1 MFDVLYPPAVHVGAG
16 ALRKLETLSPA
27 GGRLLVALDRA
38 VAEVAAVK
46 DALAALAAGGRTL
59 TVTDMIP
66 PEPTDR
72 DIDSLV
78 ASLKSAGPVDGVV
91 GIGGG
96 SVLDGA
102 KLLAAMLIAET
113 STATLAD
120 GAPITSRLP
129 LILVPTTAG
138 TGSEATPNAIVAFPE
153 RNLKIGIVRP
163 ALMPDHVILDPTLTL
178 TLPPAVTAATG
189 IDALCHAVE
198 CYTASVANP
207 LSDMVAAE
215 ATRLIFAH
223 LWRAYSQPDDLA
235 AREGMLMAAFLGG
248 AAIAA
253 SGTNIVHALSYPLG
267 GRFRVPHGIANAVL
281 LVAGM
286 RFNADACAPKLANL
300 ARLAGVVPAG
310 TSDDAAVTAFLDA
323 LAALVADLGIP
334 AKLPDIGVPAS
345 ALPDLVEAAFG
356 VKRLLNQNPKPVTR
370 EDIRAIY
377 EELI

>member
-1 MFDVLYPPAVHVGAG
+1 MFDVLLPPAAHVGAG
-16 ALRKLETLSPA
+16 SLKRLEGLLPA
-27 GGRLLVALDRA
+27 GGRVLVALDRA
-38 VAEVAAVK
+38 VAGTPAIVE
-46 DALAALAAGGRTL
+46 ALAALDAGGRTL
-59 TVTDMIP
+59 VVTDLIP

-72 DIDSLV
+72 DIDTLV
-78 ASLKSAGPVDGVV
+78 AGLKAEAFDVVV

-102 KLLAAMLIAET
+102 KLLAAMLIADT
-113 STATLAD
+113 TAAALAD
-120 GAPITSRLP
+120 GAAIARRLP

-198 CYTASVANP
+198 CHTASVANP
-207 LSDMVAAE
+207 LSDMVSAE
-215 ATRLIFAH
+215 ATRLIFAN
-223 LWRAYSQPDDLA
+223 LRRAHGRPDDMA
-235 AREGMLMAAFLGG
+235 AREAMLLAAFLGG
-248 AAIAA
+248 VAIAA

-286 RFNADACAPKLANL
+286 RFNADACGAKL
-300 ARLAGVVPAG
+300 ARLAETAGIVPPG
-310 TSDDAAVTAFLDA
+310 TAEATAVAAFLDA
-323 LAALVADLGIP
+323 LARLVADLGIP
-334 AKLPDIGVPAS
+334 AKLADIGVPAT

-356 VKRLLNQNPKPVTR
+356 VKRLLNQNPKPVSR
-370 EDIRAIY
+370 DDIRAIY
-377 EELI
+377 EELL